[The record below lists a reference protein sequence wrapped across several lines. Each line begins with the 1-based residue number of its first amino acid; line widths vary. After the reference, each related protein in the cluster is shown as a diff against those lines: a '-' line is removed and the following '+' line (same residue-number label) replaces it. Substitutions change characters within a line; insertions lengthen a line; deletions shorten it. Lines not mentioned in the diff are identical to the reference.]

1 MSLKTRVTITDV
13 AQHAG
18 VSPKS
23 ISRVINGQPGVS
35 EETRRRILESV
46 SKLGYVAN
54 PVARRLR
61 GSANVIGLIVSDFE
75 DYIDQVMRGI
85 SLASQ
90 RLGYN
95 VVLYVQHTTKQSVD
109 SYLPLIGSGLVGG
122 VLLVVPHDL
131 DILVSLCNQYKLPYV
146 MIDYPGSQ
154 PTDDVPTITVTN
166 RKGFLDATR
175 YLLALGH
182 KRIGFI
188 TGLMEMASAQERL
201 QGYKDALAE
210 VGLPLDPS
218 LIMPGDWTQREGFEQ
233 CRKLLL
239 LKPRP
244 TAILASDDIS
254 AFGAMD
260 AIKDAGLRV
269 GEDISV
275 IGFDDLPMA
284 AQVHPTLTT
293 VRQPLTQLGEAAVD
307 LLMALL
313 RNQVPNRLH
322 HEYST
327 ELVIRQSTGRPRE

>member
-1 MSLKTRVTITDV
+1 MSPKSHVTITDV
-13 AQHAG
+13 AQFAG

-35 EETRRRILESV
+35 DETRQHILEAIST
-46 SKLGYVAN
+46 LGYVVN

-75 DYIDQVMRGI
+75 DYVDQVMRGI

-95 VVLYVQHTTKQSVD
+95 VVLYVQHTTKQTVD
-109 SYLPLIGSGLVGG
+109 SYLPIIGSGMVGG
-122 VLLVVPHDL
+122 VMLVVPHDL
-131 DILVSLCNQYKLPYV
+131 DLLINLCGQYELPYV
-146 MIDYPGSQ
+146 MIDYPGNR
-154 PTDDVPTITVTN
+154 PVENVPTITVTN

-201 QGYKDALAE
+201 QGYKDALSE
-210 VGLPLDPS
+210 VGLPFDPA
-218 LIMPGDWTQREGFEQ
+218 LVMQGDWTQRGGFEQ
-233 CRKLLL
+233 CRKLLQL
-239 LKPRP
+239 SPRP

-269 GEDISV
+269 GEDLSV
-275 IGFDDLPMA
+275 VGFDDIPMA
-284 AQVHPTLTT
+284 SQVHPALTT
-293 VRQPLTQLGEAAVD
+293 VRQPMAQLGEAGVD
-307 LLMALL
+307 LLVALL
-313 RNQVPNRLH
+313 RGQAPSRLH

-327 ELVIRQSTGRPRE
+327 ELIIRQSTSRPRV